1 MVNVLAVEAHDVR
14 IEEFPLI
21 GPIEDVSALREIISR
36 YSRYQ
41 IPFMDIV
48 PFRDVS
54 LVGPHLFILDAKG
67 VVVEQS
73 LRGRK
78 SIDRAPFVRVEASV
92 AYIDDGVATR
102 RRIGESVT
110 VVGGKASG
118 AFFHWMVE
126 IVPRLMGLYLSNEAA
141 KRPIVMRPIHN
152 RYQYETLDLLQMS
165 PSFVE
170 EDVITVP
177 GAWFPTHTITTSGS
191 GQISPD
197 VIVCLNAFADMFR
210 LPKAGGRRR
219 LYISRADARKR
230 KIRNEDELI
239 ETLAAN
245 GFEVCRLATMSLA
258 EQIAAF
264 RSAEVVVGQHGAGL
278 TLISVCSPGTKVVE
292 LYPAKWL
299 AVSPFQSL
307 ASLARLDYRMLLCP
321 AEPKGEN
328 DYHNSDISVEPAQVL
343 SLALSESGTLSPLR
357 GDAPAKPD

>member
-1 MVNVLAVEAHDVR
+1 MVNLLAVEAHDVR
-14 IEEFPLI
+14 IKEFPLI
-21 GPIEDVSALREIISR
+21 GPVEDVSALKETIFR
-36 YSRYQ
+36 YARYQ
-41 IPFMDIV
+41 VPFMDIV
-48 PFRDVS
+48 YFRDVS
-54 LVGPHLFILDAKG
+54 LVGPHLIIVDAKG
-67 VVVEQS
+67 RLVERS

-78 SIDRAPFVRVEASV
+78 SIDRTPVVRVDNSIAH
-92 AYIDDGVATR
+92 IDDEAATR
-102 RRIGESVT
+102 RSIDEVVT

-126 IVPRLMGLYLSNEAA
+126 IVPRLMGLYLSKEAA

-165 PSFVE
+165 PTFVE

-197 VIVCLNAFADMFR
+197 VIACLNAFADMFR

-239 ETLAAN
+239 EVLAAN

-307 ASLARLDYRMLLCP
+307 ASLAGLDYRMLLCP
-321 AEPKGEN
+321 AEPKGQN

-343 SLALSESGTLSPLR
+343 SLALSESGIVSPLR
-357 GDAPAKPD
+357 RDAPAKAD